1 MKFTE
6 HELELQRLRNR
17 IHTLEQDLES
27 VQEDVAFLEALRSAG
42 VDNWEGY
49 EYAQEIFQEGT

>member
-6 HELELQRLRNR
+6 QELEIQRLHNR
-17 IHTLEQDLES
+17 IHSLEQDLEVS
-27 VQEDVAFLEALRSAG
+27 REDQAFLEALRSAG

-49 EYAQEIFQEGT
+49 DYAQELFDS

>member
-17 IHTLEQDLES
+17 IYTLEQDLES

-49 EYAQEIFQEGT
+49 GYAQEIFQEGT